1 MQSKFPEM
9 RRRFNPTPVP
19 GLSKEAVDAVNAVLD
34 AILAWRNATADISE
48 KHGKQI
54 VEKMAAAA
62 ALLGWPEQIVDT
74 GRTQMQSMAEMQIK
88 AMDQVIDT
96 WEQQLKLPN
105 PTAASSSAMLS
116 KLKSLPGFG
125 PIGNWPDA
133 DAFQKAA
140 MMPLQVWLQAAAQ
153 WQKSVADT
161 MASWGKSGKP
171 H

>member
-9 RRRFNPTPVP
+9 RRRFNPTSVP

-48 KHGKQI
+48 KHGKQV

-88 AMDQVIDT
+88 AMDQIIDT
-96 WEQQLKLPN
+96 WEEQLKLPS
-105 PTAASSSAMLS
+105 PTASPSALLS
-116 KLKSLPGFG
+116 RLKSSPGFG
-125 PIGNWPDA
+125 STGMWPGA
-133 DAFQKAA
+133 DAVQKGE
-140 MMPLQVWLQAAAQ
+140 MNPLLFWMQLAEQ
-153 WQKSVADT
+153 WQKSWTDA
-161 MASWGKSGKP
+161 MASWGKSGRL